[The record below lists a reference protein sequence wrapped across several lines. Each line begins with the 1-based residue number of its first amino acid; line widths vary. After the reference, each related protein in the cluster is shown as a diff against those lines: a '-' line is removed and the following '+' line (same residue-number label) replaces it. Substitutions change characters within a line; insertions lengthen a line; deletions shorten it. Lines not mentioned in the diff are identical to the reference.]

1 MKTSSLASSLLLA
14 VGVVVA
20 SPTVAS
26 AGGPPMPVFQEN
38 PAFLCE
44 GEADL
49 PPSHCING
57 KGKGSTGVILV
68 FAPDPRGPQES
79 YSTDPRADAR
89 PCPHDP
95 GADADGTWWSPAPGL
110 YVCHHR
116 P

>member
-14 VGVVVA
+14 AGVVVA
-20 SPTVAS
+20 SPAVAS
-26 AGGPPMPVFQEN
+26 AAGPSQEVFEDN

-44 GEADL
+44 AEADL
-49 PPSHCING
+49 PPSHCINAN
-57 KGKGSTGVILV
+57 GKGSTGVILV

-79 YSTDPRADAR
+79 YSTSPQADTR
-89 PCPHDP
+89 PCPHDD
-95 GADADGTWWSPAPGL
+95 GADPDGTWWAPLPGL